1 MTRCQ
6 SNRSDYD
13 ARGLKPDAARMAE
26 AHHVK
31 RDATTDE
38 ISWPPSRMMDMLRD
52 LAYLALQ
59 LAKVAAL
66 LLASYAFLFVFMLIT
81 GH

>member
-1 MTRCQ
+1 
-6 SNRSDYD
+6 
-13 ARGLKPDAARMAE
+13 
-26 AHHVK
+26 
-31 RDATTDE
+31 
-38 ISWPPSRMMDMLRD
+38 MLRD

-66 LLASYAFLFVFMLIT
+66 LFAAYAFLFAFMLIT

>member
-1 MTRCQ
+1 
-6 SNRSDYD
+6 
-13 ARGLKPDAARMAE
+13 
-26 AHHVK
+26 
-31 RDATTDE
+31 
-38 ISWPPSRMMDMLRD
+38 MLRD

-66 LLASYAFLFVFMLIT
+66 LLASYAFLFTFMLIT